1 VSTPPYRLV
10 QLPATLEVGDL
21 DFDCGSEEYNRWLR
35 LHAHRAVSSGSAS
48 VYLLLETGSDRCIGY
63 FTLSPT
69 QVVKEQIPSELHGGL
84 MRTAPGFLIGKL
96 ALDKTLQTRWR
107 REQGLAPLS
116 QSVGPDLLRAAVLK
130 AVEASRVGGGQVIVV
145 DAANGDLVTY
155 YQRWGFT
162 PAEGAGQLRLYLK
175 MSTARKYA
183 ETNT

>member
-1 VSTPPYRLV
+1 MSTPLYRLV
-10 QLPATLEVGDL
+10 QLPANLELGDL
-21 DFDCGSEEYNRWLR
+21 DFDCGSEKYNRWLR

-48 VYLLLETGSDRCIGY
+48 VYLLMETAGRCVGF

-69 QVVKEQIPSELHGGL
+69 QVVREEIPSELHGGL

-107 REQGLAPLS
+107 REHGLEALPLS
-116 QSVGPDLLRAAVLK
+116 IGPDLLRAAVLK
-130 AVEASRVGGGQVIVV
+130 AVEASRVGGGQVIVI
-145 DAANGDLVTY
+145 DADNDDLVPY

-162 PAEGAGQLRLYLK
+162 PAKGSGQLRLYLK

-183 ETNT
+183 EIS